1 MNLSLNI
8 PKTYLPP
15 SGGQEFTFSLL
26 ANVTLLGSIIN
37 KEITANYERLFR
49 FQASTSPHN
58 FLGSPESLT
67 PDWLTILSQ
76 EIHSH
81 TATWESAR
89 SRSRTGLNEF
99 NLKS

>member
-1 MNLSLNI
+1 MDLKLNFLPLEGRNL
-8 PKTYLPP
+8 PFP
-15 SGGQEFTFSLL
+15 LL
-26 ANVTLLGSIIN
+26 TNVTLLGSIIN

-49 FQASTSPHN
+49 LQASTSPHN

-81 TATWESAR
+81 TATCEFAR
-89 SRSRTGLNEF
+89 SRSRTGLSEF
-99 NLKS
+99 NFKS